1 MAAAGPVHGRGK
13 VSSGRRKA
21 APPIRTAADYPTNG
35 DKRVADL
42 ETALRK
48 CGLRDGMVISSHH
61 HLRDGDR
68 VALMALEAARKNRR
82 QRPDLVSQRIVSLA
96 EERDRADGVRRHPPH
111 RRQHE
116 RPARRLLHAGQD
128 ARHGRAAL
136 AWRALAGDSG
146 WRSPHRYRGHRRAD
160 RGSFGNCDG
169 SHGKSACGSLGFAL
183 ADSIYADHVIVVTD
197 NLVPFPCV
205 PWQIQG
211 NNVDY
216 VVEVDSIGD
225 PAKIVSGTTQITR
238 SPDRLRI
245 AELVARFLRDAGIM
259 RNGFSFQ
266 AGAGGI
272 ALAFV
277 SYLKQMM
284 KQAGVKAR
292 FVRGGS
298 TKYLVELLEEGLTDY
313 ILDGQTFDLD
323 GVRSMANNPRHVA
336 TSPFTSYN
344 YHGKGNFASMVDA
357 VVLGATEVDVNFNA
371 NVVTH
376 SDGRLLHGIGGWQ
389 NCLASRCTILAVPS
403 FRDRIPVIVDEVTTL
418 CGPGELIDVVVTERG
433 IAINPRRQDLIGCG
447 QRIEAAD
454 PSAREIKEEVERIC
468 GGKPQRP
475 DARRSSRGRRE
486 MGRWHGARYG
496 LAIPVVKRNSKVKH
510 EARSGI
516 PSLLLSSCGW
526 SSAAVAQRGQARSRQ
541 SECRRGLRRQSTSTA
556 LSPGREFRFRADRKL
571 TSSSPAKRSG
581 SFMPSRPMPPVL
593 RLTPCT

>member
-1 MAAAGPVHGRGK
+1 MPILEKLELVANAAGRMVPETVNGRPQTSYMGVGQYRPVNGK
-13 VSSGRRKA
+13 ASPA
-21 APPIRTAADYPTNG
+21 IRTTADYPANG
-35 DKRVADL
+35 DKRISDL

-68 VALMALEAARKNRR
+68 VALMALEAAARIGAKNLTWF
-82 QRPDLVSQRIVSLA
+82 PSASFPSQQGAIELMEAGVIDHIEGSMNGPLGDFCTHGKMRGTGVLRSHGGRWQAIQDGEVQIDIA
-96 EERDRADGVRRHPPH
+96 VIAAPTADP
-111 RRQHE
+111 
-116 RPARRLLHAGQD
+116 
-128 ARHGRAAL
+128 
-136 AWRALAGDSG
+136 
-146 WRSPHRYRGHRRAD
+146 
-160 RGSFGNCDG
+160 FGNCDG

-183 ADSIYADHVIVVTD
+183 ADSMYADHVIVVTD
-197 NLVPFPCV
+197 NLVQFPCV

-225 PAKIVSGTTQITR
+225 PSKIVSGTTQITR

-245 AELVARFLRDAGIM
+245 ADFVARFLRDSGIM

-298 TKYLVELLEEGLTDY
+298 TKYLVELLDEGLTDY

-323 GVRSMANNPRHVA
+323 GVRSLASNPRHVA

-357 VVLGATEVDVNFNA
+357 VVLGATEVDTNFNA

-376 SDGRLLHGIGGWQ
+376 SDRRLLHGIGGWQ
-389 NCLASRCTILAVPS
+389 NCLAGGCTILAVPS

-418 CGPGELIDVVVTERG
+418 CGPSELIDVVVTERG
-433 IAINPRRQDLIGCG
+433 IAINPRRQDLLDAVHDSKLPI
-447 QRIEAAD
+447 RPLA
-454 PSAREIKEEVERIC
+454 EIKNEVERIC

-475 DARRSSRGRRE
+475 KRGDRPV
-486 MGRWHGARYG
+486 
-496 LAIPVVKRNSKVKH
+496 AIVKWVD
-510 EARSGI
+510 G
-516 PSLLLSSCGW
+516 
-526 SSAAVAQRGQARSRQ
+526 
-541 SECRRGLRRQSTSTA
+541 T
-556 LSPGREFRFRADRKL
+556 
-571 TSSSPAKRSG
+571 
-581 SFMPSRPMPPVL
+581 VL
-593 RLTPCT
+593 DTVWQIS